1 MCGTGEEKV
10 KRAQCTDFQ
19 LWFWLNFAVDVWF
32 IIDIILNFRTGFVFE
47 GLFVDDAWKV
57 AKHYMRRGTFVTDAL
72 GSFPINLI
80 LMGVNPSNPYGDVQ
94 EESGGDATRMNRMLR
109 LLRMSKLA
117 KLARMFK
124 LFKYL
129 EGAEAIIDPGS
140 LQLFKLVFV
149 SLFSCH
155 LFGCAWWLIS
165 DLEMSGDLGLENDW
179 YTEENKWQPANWLRQ
194 EPKLHIKYLHAFFW
208 GAAMVTSMVPSDVMP
223 VTSLEVSLTVTAMF
237 YGLMMNA
244 YVISSLTAALATMNS
259 KKEIVGAQIQRIKS
273 YLLVKHVP
281 ADIRS
286 RILEYYEYQYTSS
299 AGLAQMTV
307 LNNMP
312 PALKATLDLSS
323 NRRLITRCPMFR
335 QMTSASLLMLLDKMT
350 PAVFVPNQV
359 IVVEG
364 TPLLAIYFIIK
375 GIVMLSQDSVPCEKL
390 TEPENWGAD
399 DYLRACLKEAEGGS
413 TVMNRKTARAGTY
426 CDVIALSTEL
436 MTAELATDSAF
447 QEYVQSEIEKAQRE
461 IEKAESQLKLI
472 TRLRET
478 TSRRT
483 PTSLLGAK
491 LLKLAAG
498 PSSSVEE
505 RAGNASATVR
515 PPAEE
520 PPRSNHGSPDGSP
533 VGARHTF
540 GLNLVAGLL
549 RKNGQTPSVAT
560 SRVSEQVSTD
570 GGAGVSDAGI
580 SNEPSCNGEG
590 GGKGVGFNPISGGA
604 RSAAPDQRI
613 QPAERREAR
622 TASGDEL
629 STSSSEL
636 NA

>member
-47 GLFVDDAWKV
+47 GLFVNDAWKV
-57 AKHYMRRGTFVTDAL
+57 AKHYMLRGTFFIDVL
-72 GSFPINLI
+72 GSFPLNLV
-80 LMGVNPSNPYGDVQ
+80 LMSVNPSNPYGDI
-94 EESGGDATRMNRMLR
+94 EEDSGGDATRMNRMLR

-140 LQLFKLVFV
+140 LQLFKLIFI

-165 DLEMSGDLGLENDW
+165 DLELSGDLGLENDW
-179 YTEENKWQPANWLRQ
+179 YTEENQWQPANWLRQ
-194 EPKLHIKYLHAFFW
+194 EPKLHIKYLHAFYW

-223 VTSLEVSLTVTAMF
+223 ITSIEVTLTVTAMF

-244 YVISSLTAALATMNS
+244 YVISSLTAALGAMNS

-273 YLLVKHVP
+273 LLLIKHVP

-312 PALKATLDLSS
+312 PALKATLDLAS
-323 NRRLITRCPMFR
+323 NRRLITRCPIFR

-375 GIVMLSQDSVPCEKL
+375 GIVMLSRDSGPCEKL

-399 DYLRACLKEAEGGS
+399 DYLRACLEEAEGGS

-447 QEYVQSEIEKAQRE
+447 QEYVQSEIEKA
-461 IEKAESQLKLI
+461 ESQLKII

-478 TSRRT
+478 TLRRA

-491 LLKLAAG
+491 LAKLAAG
-498 PSSSVEE
+498 SSSSVEE
-505 RAGNASATVR
+505 SAGNASATMS

-520 PPRSNHGSPDGSP
+520 PSRPNRGSPDGSP

-540 GLNLVAGLL
+540 GLHLVAGLM
-549 RKNGQTPSVAT
+549 RKNGRTPSVAT
-560 SRVSEQVSTD
+560 SRVSEQVSTE
-570 GGAGVSDAGI
+570 GGAGVSD
-580 SNEPSCNGEG
+580 SNEPGCRGVG
-590 GGKGVGFNPISGGA
+590 GGKGVGFNPISAG
-604 RSAAPDQRI
+604 AAPDQRA
-613 QPAERREAR
+613 QPAERKEAQ